1 MDLNLSQPI
10 NGPFFLGHK
19 ISTKSDADMLQEIY
33 SLRYQ
38 VYCLECGFLPPGSYP
53 SRLES
58 DEYDAD
64 AAHFY
69 TSNQRDEVVGYVRLV
84 GADNTGVFPLDS
96 FCPDLFE
103 NRTRPAPK
111 YCAEISRLMVHQ
123 NYRRRQGDIL
133 QGLNLAP
140 ETTDDTGRR
149 HSNKPQIL
157 LSLYRQ
163 MYQHSLNNGIRYWYA
178 AMERSLARALSRM
191 DFVFEPIGPQIDY
204 FGPVTPYIADLR
216 VLEERLAQSSPELL
230 AWFEDFQ
237 RQ

>member
-1 MDLNLSQPI
+1 MDVNPSQPE
-10 NGPFFLGHK
+10 GGSFFFGHT
-19 ISTKSDADMLQEIY
+19 ISTTSDAGMLQEIY

-38 VYCLECGFLPPGSYP
+38 VYCLECGFLPSTSYP

-58 DEYDAD
+58 DEYDAE

-84 GADNTGVFPLDS
+84 GADEAGKFPLDS
-96 FCPDLFE
+96 FCPDLFTD
-103 NRTRPAPK
+103 RTRPAPE

-123 NYRRRQGDIL
+123 NYRRRQGDTL
-133 QGLNLAP
+133 QGLNLAQERQEEP
-140 ETTDDTGRR
+140 GRR
-149 HSNKPQIL
+149 HNNRPHIL

-191 DFVFEPIGPQIDY
+191 DFMFEAIGPEIDY

-216 VLEERLAQSSPELL
+216 VLEERLSRSSPELL
-230 AWFEDFQ
+230 AWFQDFQ